1 MTVHP
6 LVATG
11 TALASGLALH
21 AAANVRQLRRPDP
34 CGPEV
39 TERVSVLVPA
49 RDEQDHVGLTVTDLL
64 AQTGVPDLEVLV
76 LDDGSTDGTAAV
88 LARFDDPRL
97 TVLTVPDE
105 TPPAGWLGK
114 SWACARLAERATGSV
129 LVFADADVRFA
140 PDAVR
145 SGVAALRAGGFG
157 LVSPFPLQVAEDWL
171 SRLVQPLLA
180 WSVAATLPLGLA
192 RRSTRPALSAAN
204 GQFVVVDAATYRR
217 AGGHAAVAGEVLE
230 DIALMRAVKSAGA
243 RAATLDGSRLAAC
256 RMYGTPA
263 EVVDGYGRS
272 LWSAFGGPGGSL
284 AVTGALVL
292 GHVVP
297 PLAALAGRR
306 RGTRL
311 VGLLGYAA
319 AVAGRAAVA
328 RRVGGRVWPDSAAHP
343 ASILAF
349 AGLTAESWRRRL
361 TGTASW
367 KRRVLAV
374 PGPDHRA
381 GLHPPIGPAST
392 ATTVPTIETT
402 GPGA

>member
-6 LVATG
+6 LVAAG
-11 TALASGLALH
+11 TVLASGLALH
-21 AAANVRQLRRPDP
+21 AAANGRHLRRPDAGVP
-34 CGPEV
+34 PV

-49 RDEQDHVGLTVTDLL
+49 RDEQDHVGTTVADLL
-64 AQTGVPDLEVLV
+64 AQTGVPELEVLV

-97 TVLTVPDE
+97 TVLTAPDDA
-105 TPPAGWLGK
+105 PPAGWLGK

-129 LVFADADVRFA
+129 LVFADADVRFT

-145 SGVAALRAGGFG
+145 ACVAALRTDGFG
-157 LVSPFPLQVAEDWL
+157 LVSPFPREVAEDWM

-180 WSVAATLPLGLA
+180 WSVVATLPLGLA

-217 AGGHAAVAGEVLE
+217 AGGHAAVAGDVLE
-230 DIALMRAVKSAGA
+230 DIGLMRAVKSAGA

-256 RMYGTPA
+256 RMYRTPA
-263 EVVDGYGRS
+263 EVVDGYGKS
-272 LWSAFGGPGGSL
+272 LWTAFGGPGGSL
-284 AVTGALVL
+284 AVAGALVL

-297 PLAALAGRR
+297 PVAALAGRR
-306 RGTRL
+306 PGTRI

-343 ASILAF
+343 ASVLAF
-349 AGLTAESWRRRL
+349 AGLTAESWRRHL
-361 TGTASW
+361 AGTASW
-367 KRRVLAV
+367 K
-374 PGPDHRA
+374 GRA
-381 GLHPPIGPAST
+381 LTAPTPA
-392 ATTVPTIETT
+392 AAIAPTTDR
-402 GPGA
+402 GA